1 MKNKSPLWF
10 WITATI
16 SLLWNI
22 IGLLSFVGHLF
33 IAEFG
38 IQELT
43 NSEVALY
50 DEYSWWTHIVFA
62 VAVFSGFVGSLGLL
76 LRKHWS
82 YTAFIASLLAVIPQM
97 IHSVFFTSS
106 IEVYG
111 LAKTIT
117 MPIIVILFALFLI
130 WFSKRSVYSNWY
142 R

>member
-10 WITATI
+10 WITASI

>member
-22 IGLLSFVGHLF
+22 IGLISFVGHLF

-62 VAVFSGFVGSLGLL
+62 VAVFSGFIGSLGLL

-82 YTAFIASLLAVIPQM
+82 YTAFIASLLALIPQM
-97 IHSVFFTSS
+97 IHTVFFTSS

-117 MPIIVILFALFLI
+117 MPIIVIVFALFLI

>member
-10 WITATI
+10 WVIAAL

-22 IGLLSFVGHLF
+22 MGLFSFFGHLF

-38 IQELT
+38 WQELAE
-43 NSEVALY
+43 NEIALY
-50 DEYSWWTHIVFA
+50 QEYSLWTHIVFA
-62 VAVFSGFVGSLGLL
+62 VAVFSGFIGSIGLL
-76 LRKHWS
+76 LRKHWT
-82 YTAFIASLLAVIPQM
+82 YTVFLVSFLAIIPQM

-111 LAKTIT
+111 LSKAIT
-117 MPIIVILFALFLI
+117 MPIIVVLIAMLLI
-130 WFSKRSVYSNWY
+130 WFSKRSVYRNWY

>member
-22 IGLLSFVGHLF
+22 IGLISFVGHLF

-62 VAVFSGFVGSLGLL
+62 AAVFSGFIGSLGLL

-82 YTAFIASLLAVIPQM
+82 YTAFIASLLALIPQM

-117 MPIIVILFALFLI
+117 MPIMVIVFALFLI

>member
-22 IGLLSFVGHLF
+22 IGLISFVGHLF

-62 VAVFSGFVGSLGLL
+62 VAVFSGFIGSLGLL

-82 YTAFIASLLAVIPQM
+82 YTAFIASLLALIPQM
-97 IHSVFFTSS
+97 IHAVFFTSS

-117 MPIIVILFALFLI
+117 MPIIVIVFALFLI